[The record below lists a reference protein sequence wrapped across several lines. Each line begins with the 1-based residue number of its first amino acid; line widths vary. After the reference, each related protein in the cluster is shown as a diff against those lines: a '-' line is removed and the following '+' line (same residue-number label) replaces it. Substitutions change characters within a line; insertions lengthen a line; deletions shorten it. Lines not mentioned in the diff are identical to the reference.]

1 MFGLNMNKGVK
12 EMNKAFGYFI
22 IMMIGAIGTLP
33 LAVDYHLGHCFTW
46 FGVIT
51 FLVSMWFIGVLSVI
65 NAQKR

>member
-1 MFGLNMNKGVK
+1 MNKI
-12 EMNKAFGYFI
+12 FGYFVI
-22 IMMIGAIGTLP
+22 FMIGAIGTLP

-51 FLVSMWFIGVLSVI
+51 FLVTAWFIGVLSVI

>member
-1 MFGLNMNKGVK
+1 
-12 EMNKAFGYFI
+12 MNKAFGYFI

-51 FLVSMWFIGVLSVI
+51 FLVTSWFIGVLSVI

>member
-1 MFGLNMNKGVK
+1 MNRI
-12 EMNKAFGYFI
+12 FGYFVI
-22 IMMIGAIGTLP
+22 FMVGAIGTLP

-51 FLVSMWFIGVLSVI
+51 FLGTAWFVGVLSVI

>member
-1 MFGLNMNKGVK
+1 MK
-12 EMNKAFGYFI
+12 KAFGYFI

-33 LAVDYHLGHCFTW
+33 LAVDYHFGHCFTW

-51 FLVSMWFIGVLSVI
+51 LLISMWFVGVLSVI